1 MLFPHLVPGNILGMS
16 NLDYIIIFSLKKLIF
31 SKSMAK

>member
-1 MLFPHLVPGNILGMS
+1 MLLPCIVPGNILGLN